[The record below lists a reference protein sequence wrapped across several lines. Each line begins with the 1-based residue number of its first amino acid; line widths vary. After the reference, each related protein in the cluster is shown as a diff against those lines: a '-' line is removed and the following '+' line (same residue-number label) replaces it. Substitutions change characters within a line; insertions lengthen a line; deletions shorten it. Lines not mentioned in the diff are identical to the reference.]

1 MAAAP
6 PAVDA
11 HSAPSL
17 ANSPPKA
24 GGPLQGFSFQQ
35 LLLLAFLLIAGLLGV
50 SSLRALHTLEQLMVQ
65 SRQGAA
71 EATALNAAAQAVNQ
85 RGQAL
90 ERAARQSLV
99 LRDAQLRRNFD
110 DMAVEALPVLEQLQ
124 KGGLPEDQF
133 SQWRAH
139 LDAVKTLLDAPAER
153 ALENER
159 LVAEEF
165 VALDALNTAIAQ
177 SVQEINSQRNRELQ
191 DRVEASRRSVTHQV
205 VGVIVLALVLALALG
220 IWLARPFKRLEG
232 TIRRL
237 GENQLDAPVAIS
249 GPDDVR
255 RVGQQ
260 LEWLRLRLLEL
271 DADKARFLRH
281 VSHELKTPLAALREG
296 VALLQDGVTG
306 ELNAS
311 QREVAQ
317 ILHHNTLVLQGE
329 IEALLRFNAAAFEA
343 RQLQRRDTD
352 LLALLEAQV
361 EAQRLQWQARGLQV
375 LVEGPAVS
383 LPIDADKIAS
393 AVSNLLSNAIR
404 FSPKGGTIRLSL
416 SRQAGLVCVDVRD
429 QGPGVA
435 AADRDRVFEPF
446 YRGIRQPDDAVRGT
460 GIGLSIVQEY
470 VVAHGGQVRL
480 VQDGSQ
486 SFFRM
491 ELPHAT

>member
-1 MAAAP
+1 MATTAAP
-6 PAVDA
+6 PR
-11 HSAPSL
+11 
-17 ANSPPKA
+17 KA
-24 GGPLQGFSFQQ
+24 DGPLRRLSFQQ

-50 SSLRALHTLEQLMVQ
+50 SSLRALHTLELLMGQ
-65 SRQGAA
+65 SRLGAA
-71 EATALNAAAQAVNQ
+71 EATRLSTAAQTLNQ

-99 LRDAQLRRNFD
+99 LRDAPLRRSFNE
-110 DMAVEALPVLEQLQ
+110 MAVEAQAILEQLHQ
-124 KGGLPEDQF
+124 GGLPEDQAR
-133 SQWRAH
+133 QWRAH
-139 LDAVKTLLDAPAER
+139 LDAVKALLEAPPER
-153 ALENER
+153 ALENEQR
-159 LVAEEF
+159 VAEEF
-165 VALDALNTAIAQ
+165 VTLEALHTTILQ
-177 SVQEINSQRNRELQ
+177 SVQDINAQRNRALQ
-191 DRVEASRRSVTHQV
+191 DRVEASRRNVTHQV
-205 VGVIVLALVLALALG
+205 VGVIVLALVLALTLG

-232 TIRRL
+232 AIRRL

-271 DADKARFLRH
+271 DSDKARFLRH

-306 ELNAS
+306 ELNAG
-311 QREVAQ
+311 QREVIQ
-317 ILHHNTLVLQGE
+317 ILHHNTLVLQRE

-361 EAQRLQWQARGLQV
+361 EAQRLQWQARGLRV
-375 LVEGPAVS
+375 LVEGPAIWLQV
-383 LPIDADKIAS
+383 DGDKIAS

-404 FSPKGGTIRLSL
+404 FSPKGGTVRMTL
-416 SRQAGLVCVDVRD
+416 SRQADCVRLDVSD

-435 AADRDRVFEPF
+435 KADRDRVFEPF
-446 YRGIRQPDDAVRGT
+446 FRGIRQPDDAVRGT

-470 VVAHGGQVRL
+470 IAAHGGTVRL
-480 VQDGSQ
+480 VEDGVH

-491 ELPHAT
+491 E

>member
-1 MAAAP
+1 MAP
-6 PAVDA
+6 PG
-11 HSAPSL
+11 SSSPL
-17 ANSPPKA
+17 NS
-24 GGPLQGFSFQQ
+24 FSFQQ

-50 SSLRALHTLEQLMVQ
+50 SSLRALYTLEQLMVQ
-65 SRQGAA
+65 SRHGAA
-71 EATALNAAAQAVNQ
+71 QATALNTAAQALNQ

-99 LRDAQLRRNFD
+99 LRDATLRRSFD
-110 DMAVEALPVLEQLQ
+110 DMSVEALDILGQLQ
-124 KGGLPEDQF
+124 HSGLPDAQAA
-133 SQWRAH
+133 QWRKH
-139 LDAVKTLLDAPAER
+139 LDAVHTLLNAPPER
-153 ALENER
+153 ALDNER

-165 VALDALNTAIAQ
+165 VGLDALHSAIVQSIQDINTR
-177 SVQEINSQRNRELQ
+177 RNQELQ
-191 DRVEASRRSVTHQV
+191 DRVEDSRRNVTHQV

-237 GENQLDAPVAIS
+237 GENRLDEPVAIS
-249 GPDDVR
+249 GPNDVR

-260 LEWLRLRLLEL
+260 LEWLRLRLSEL

-306 ELNAS
+306 ELNPG

-343 RQLQRRDTD
+343 RQLNRRDTD

-375 LVEGPAVS
+375 LVDGPAVT
-383 LPIDADKIAS
+383 LQIDPDKIAS

-404 FSPKGGTIRLSL
+404 FSPKGGTVRIALSH
-416 SRQAGLVCVDVRD
+416 RAGVVRVDISD

-435 AADRDRVFEPF
+435 PADRERVFEPF
-446 YRGIRQPDDAVRGT
+446 YRGERQPQDAVRGT

-470 VVAHGGQVRL
+470 VVAHGGRVRL
-480 VQDGSQ
+480 VDDGAHSL
-486 SFFRM
+486 FRM
-491 ELPHAT
+491 ELPNAA

>member
-1 MAAAP
+1 MPEHLPHADSQK
-6 PAVDA
+6 VD
-11 HSAPSL
+11 
-17 ANSPPKA
+17 
-24 GGPLQGFSFQQ
+24 GPLHGLSFQQ

-50 SSLRALHTLEQLMVQ
+50 SSLRALYTLEQLMVQ
-65 SRQGAA
+65 SRHGGA
-71 EATALNAAAQAVNQ
+71 EATALSTAAQALNQ

-99 LRDAQLRRNFD
+99 LRDAPLRRSFNE
-110 DMAVEALPVLEQLQ
+110 MSVEALAVLDQLH
-124 KGGLPEDQF
+124 KGGLPEEQ
-133 SQWRAH
+133 SAQWRRH
-139 LDAVKTLLDAPAER
+139 LDAVKDLLDAPPER

-165 VALDALNTAIAQ
+165 VTLEALHTTIAQ
-177 SVQEINSQRNRELQ
+177 SVQDINAQRNRELQ

-237 GENQLDAPVAIS
+237 GENQLEAPVVIS

-306 ELNAS
+306 ELNAG
-311 QREVAQ
+311 QREVTQ

-361 EAQRLQWQARGLQV
+361 EAQRLQWQARGLRV

-383 LPIDADKIAS
+383 LQIDADKIAS

-404 FSPKGGTIRLSL
+404 FSPKGGTVRLSL
-416 SRQAGLVCVDVRD
+416 SRHADHVRVDVSD

-435 AADRDRVFEPF
+435 SADRDRVFEPF

-460 GIGLSIVQEY
+460 GIGLSIVHEY
-470 VVAHGGQVRL
+470 VVAHGGRVRL
-480 VQDGSQ
+480 VEDGVH

-491 ELPHAT
+491 ELPHAA

>member
-1 MAAAP
+1 
-6 PAVDA
+6 
-11 HSAPSL
+11 
-17 ANSPPKA
+17 
-24 GGPLQGFSFQQ
+24 
-35 LLLLAFLLIAGLLGV
+35 
-50 SSLRALHTLEQLMVQ
+50 VQ
-65 SRQGAA
+65 DI
-71 EATALNAAAQAVNQ
+71 NA
-85 RGQAL
+85 
-90 ERAARQSLV
+90 
-99 LRDAQLRRNFD
+99 
-110 DMAVEALPVLEQLQ
+110 
-124 KGGLPEDQF
+124 
-133 SQWRAH
+133 
-139 LDAVKTLLDAPAER
+139 
-153 ALENER
+153 
-159 LVAEEF
+159 
-165 VALDALNTAIAQ
+165 
-177 SVQEINSQRNRELQ
+177 QRNRELQ

-237 GENQLDAPVAIS
+237 GENQLEAPVVIS

-306 ELNAS
+306 ELNAG
-311 QREVAQ
+311 QREVTQ

-361 EAQRLQWQARGLQV
+361 EAQRLQWQARGLRV

-383 LPIDADKIAS
+383 LQIDADKIAS

-404 FSPKGGTIRLSL
+404 FSPKGGTVRLSL
-416 SRQAGLVCVDVRD
+416 SRHADHVRVDVSD

-435 AADRDRVFEPF
+435 SADRDRVFEPF

-460 GIGLSIVQEY
+460 GIGLSIVHEY
-470 VVAHGGQVRL
+470 VVAHGGRVRL
-480 VQDGSQ
+480 VEDGVH

-491 ELPHAT
+491 ELPHAA

>member
-1 MAAAP
+1 MPAP
-6 PAVDA
+6 QPPQ
-11 HSAPSL
+11 PS
-17 ANSPPKA
+17 PRKPD
-24 GGPLQGFSFQQ
+24 GPLHGLSFQQ

-50 SSLRALHTLEQLMVQ
+50 SSLRALYTLEQLMVQ
-65 SRQGAA
+65 SRHGAA
-71 EATALNAAAQAVNQ
+71 EATALSTAAQALNQ

-99 LRDAQLRRNFD
+99 LRDAQLRRSFD
-110 DMAVEALPVLEQLQ
+110 EMAVEAQALLDQLRQ
-124 KGGLPEDQF
+124 GGLPEEQGAR
-133 SQWRAH
+133 WRTH
-139 LDAVKTLLDAPAER
+139 LDSVRALLDAPPER
-153 ALENER
+153 ALENEQR
-159 LVAEEF
+159 VAEEF
-165 VALDALNTAIAQ
+165 VSLEALHTAIAQ
-177 SVQEINSQRNRELQ
+177 SVQDLNTQRIRELQ
-191 DRVEASRRSVTHQV
+191 DRLEASRRSVTHQV

-220 IWLARPFKRLEG
+220 IWLARPFKRLERA
-232 TIRRL
+232 IRRL
-237 GENQLDAPVAIS
+237 GENQLEAPVAIY

-255 RVGQQ
+255 RLGQQ

-306 ELNAS
+306 ELNAE

-317 ILHHNTLVLQGE
+317 ILHHNTLVLQDE

-343 RQLQRRDTD
+343 RQLHRQDTD

-361 EAQRLQWQARGLQV
+361 EAQRLQWQARGLRV
-375 LVEGPAVS
+375 LVEGPAVT
-383 LPIDADKIAS
+383 LQIDAEKIAS

-404 FSPKGGTIRLSL
+404 FSPKGGTVRLSL
-416 SRQAGLVCVDVRD
+416 SRQAGLVTVDVSD

-435 AADRDRVFEPF
+435 QADRARVFEPF
-446 YRGIRQPDDAVRGT
+446 YRGARQPEGAVRGT

-470 VVAHGGQVRL
+470 VLAHGGRVRL
-480 VQDGSQ
+480 VEDGVH

-491 ELPHAT
+491 ELPHAD

>member
-1 MAAAP
+1 MAT
-6 PAVDA
+6 PAE
-11 HSAPSL
+11 SL
-17 ANSPPKA
+17 PHADLRKTE
-24 GGPLQGFSFQQ
+24 GPLHGLSFQQ

-65 SRQGAA
+65 SRHGAA
-71 EATALNAAAQAVNQ
+71 EANALGTAAQALNQ

-99 LRDAQLRRNFD
+99 LRDAQLRRSFNE
-110 DMAVEALPVLEQLQ
+110 MALEAQATLEQLQ
-124 KGGLPEDQF
+124 KGGIAQEQAA
-133 SQWRAH
+133 QWHTH
-139 LDAVKTLLDAPAER
+139 LDAVKALLDAPPER
-153 ALENER
+153 ALENEQ

-165 VALDALNTAIAQ
+165 VTLEALHGAIAQ
-177 SVQEINSQRNRELQ
+177 SVQDINAERNRDLQ
-191 DRVEASRRSVTHQV
+191 DRLEASRRSVTHQV

-232 TIRRL
+232 AIRQL
-237 GENQLDAPVAIS
+237 GENRLEAPLLIS

-306 ELNAS
+306 ELNPG

-317 ILHHNTLVLQGE
+317 ILHHNTLVLQEE

-361 EAQRLQWQARGLQV
+361 ESQRLQWQARGLRV
-375 LVEGPAVS
+375 VVEGPVVS
-383 LPIDADKIAS
+383 LQIDADKIAS

-404 FSPKGGTIRLSL
+404 FSPKGGTVRLSL
-416 SRQAGLVCVDVRD
+416 SRQPDHVRVDISD

-435 AADRDRVFEPF
+435 QADRNRVFEPF
-446 YRGIRQPDDAVRGT
+446 YRGARQPEDAVRGT

-470 VVAHGGQVRL
+470 VAAHGGRVYL
-480 VQDGSQ
+480 VEEGLH

-491 ELPHAT
+491 ELPHAA